1 MKASAPRSG
10 APLAESRLP
19 LPLLRRGKVREVYE
33 VDAGHL
39 LVVASDRVS
48 AFDVVMREPIPGKG
62 AVLTQMSAFWFEL
75 LAGVFPSH
83 YVTARVKEILER
95 IPLLAGL
102 EAQIAGRAM
111 LVRRALP
118 VPFECVVRGYL
129 SGSAWAEYRDRGT
142 LAGEPLEPGLV
153 ESARLDPPLFSPAT
167 KAESGHDLNI
177 TVDAVAQEVGPV
189 LAARLRQAS
198 FALYQAGR
206 DHAAARGIIIA
217 DTKFEFGTDAAG
229 TLRLIDEV
237 LTPDSSRF
245 WPADRYLPGRTQ
257 PSFDK
262 QPLRDYLAS
271 LKAMGSWDGE
281 APPPPLPAD
290 VVEATSRRYLEA
302 YRLLTGRNL
311 EHGL

>member
-1 MKASAPRSG
+1 MKV
-10 APLAESRLP
+10 LAESRLP

-48 AFDVVMREPIPGKG
+48 AFDVVMREPIPRKG

-83 YVTARVKEILER
+83 YLTARTREIVER
-95 IPLLAGL
+95 VPQLDGL
-102 EAQIAGRAM
+102 EEQIAGRAM
-111 LVRRALP
+111 LVRRAVP

-129 SGSAWAEYRDRGT
+129 SGSAWAEYRSRGT
-142 LAGEPLEPGLV
+142 LAGEPLPPGLV

-167 KAESGHDLNI
+167 KAESGHDINV
-177 TVDAVAQEVGPV
+177 TVDAVAQELGPV
-189 LAARLRQAS
+189 LAGRLRQAS

-206 DHAAARGIIIA
+206 DHAASRGIIIA
-217 DTKFEFGTDAAG
+217 DTKFEFGTDADG

-245 WPADRYLPGRTQ
+245 WPSDRYAPGRTQ

-271 LKAMGSWDGE
+271 LKAAGKWDGE
-281 APPPPLPAD
+281 APPPSLPAE
-290 VVEATSRRYLEA
+290 VVEATSQRYLEA
-302 YRLLTGRNL
+302 FRLLTGRSL
-311 EHGL
+311 EHAL

>member
-1 MKASAPRSG
+1 MKV
-10 APLAESRLP
+10 LAESRLP

-48 AFDVVMREPIPGKG
+48 AFDVVMREPIPRKG
-62 AVLTQMSAFWFEL
+62 AVLTQLSAFWFEL
-75 LAGVFPSH
+75 LAEVFPTH
-83 YVTARVKEILER
+83 YLTARTREILER
-95 IPLLAGL
+95 VPQLEGL

-111 LVRRALP
+111 LVRRAVP

-129 SGSAWAEYRDRGT
+129 SGSAWAEYRSRGT
-142 LAGEPLEPGLV
+142 LAGEPLPPGLV

-167 KAESGHDLNI
+167 KAESGHDINV
-177 TVDAVAQEVGPV
+177 TVDTVAQELGPV
-189 LAARLRQAS
+189 LAGRLRQAS

-206 DHAAARGIIIA
+206 DHAASRGIIIA
-217 DTKFEFGTDAAG
+217 DTKFEFGTDAEG

-245 WPADRYLPGRTQ
+245 WPADRYAPGRAQ

-271 LKAMGSWDGE
+271 LKAAGRWDGE
-281 APPPPLPAD
+281 APPPSLPAD

-302 YRLLTGRNL
+302 FRLLTGRDL
-311 EHGL
+311 ENEL